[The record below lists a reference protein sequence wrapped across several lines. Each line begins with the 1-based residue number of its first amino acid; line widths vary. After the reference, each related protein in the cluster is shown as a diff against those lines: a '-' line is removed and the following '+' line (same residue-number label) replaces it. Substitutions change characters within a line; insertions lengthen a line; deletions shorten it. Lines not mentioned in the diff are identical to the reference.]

1 MYGGANETLLPYGV
15 LGRHSLVSEL
25 QSRDKRGSILRGKAY
40 GQWKNFSGPKSHK
53 APRCTAMST
62 IGER

>member
-25 QSRDKRGSILRGKAY
+25 QKAAPSHAIVSMRAHESIRRFAKGLWNLRGTEPEYRK
-40 GQWKNFSGPKSHK
+40 G
-53 APRCTAMST
+53 
-62 IGER
+62 